1 MQKLKKIMRQLVGRF
16 SSIQM
21 IVIFYF
27 IAVVVAAILLS
38 LPIFRIPGQELSFLD
53 LMFTAVSTVSVT
65 GLTTIDLGSTYNRA
79 GVGLLMVLFQLGSLG
94 IMMISTSFFI
104 LSKRKISLKQ
114 RQLIMV
120 DMNQPNLSGIV
131 RLIRNA
137 LAIIIWFQL
146 IGGLILSVYFYY
158 NYYTIHD
165 ALFYGFYTAVSAVT
179 NSGADITG
187 TSLIDF
193 SQDYFIQTIVMFLI
207 VVGGIGFPVLIEI
220 KAFFNYKKK
229 KHDLPFRFSL
239 FAKLSMW
246 AFLILFVVGS
256 VLIWLLEFDDFFK
269 GMNFTESAFYSMFF
283 SVSTRNAGLL
293 TTPLGNFSDGTL
305 LLFAALMFV
314 GASPSSVGGGIR
326 TTTLAIV
333 VLYLF
338 SFIRSRENIN
348 IFGRRIHNDDVKK
361 SIVVLNLSIALCFF
375 SVLVLSV
382 TEKHSLVSLVVEVAS
397 AFGTTGLSMGI
408 TPSLSIF
415 GKIMIMILMFIGRVG
430 MLYMLMLLVPK
441 EKRDANYLYPTE
453 KIIIG

>member
-1 MQKLKKIMRQLVGRF
+1 MSKIKKMLRKLAGRF

-27 IAVVVAAILLS
+27 IAVMIAAILLA
-38 LPIFRIPGQELSFLD
+38 LPIFRMPGSSLSFLD
-53 LMFTAVSTVSVT
+53 LMFTAVSTISVT
-65 GLTTIDLGSTYNRA
+65 GLTTIDLGTTYNR
-79 GVGLLMVLFQLGSLG
+79 GGIGLLMVLFQLGSLG

-114 RQLIMV
+114 RQLIMA

-131 RLIRNA
+131 RLIRDA
-137 LAIIIWFQL
+137 LAIIVWFQ
-146 IGGLILSVYFYY
+146 IVGGFILSIYFLRFYSVK
-158 NYYTIHD
+158 D
-165 ALFYGFYTAVSAVT
+165 AFFFGFYNAVSAVT

-187 TSLIDF
+187 TSLMDF
-193 SQDYFIQTIVMFLI
+193 SQDYFVQTIIMLLI

-220 KAFFNYKKK
+220 KAFIKYKKK
-229 KHDLPFRFSL
+229 RHDLPFRFSL
-239 FAKLSMW
+239 FAKISMW

-256 VLIWLLEFDDFFK
+256 ILIWLLEMNSFFK

-283 SVSTRNAGLL
+283 SISTRNAGLL

-305 LLFAALMFV
+305 LLFSSLMFV

-348 IFGRRIHNDDVKK
+348 IFGRRIHNDDIKK

-382 TEKHSLVSLVVEVAS
+382 TEKHSLISIVLEVAS
-397 AFGTTGLSMGI
+397 AFGTTGLSLGI

-415 GKIMIMILMFIGRVG
+415 GKIMIMLLMFIGRVG

-441 EKRDANYLYPTE
+441 EKEDLNYLYPTE
-453 KIIIG
+453 KIITG

>member
-1 MQKLKKIMRQLVGRF
+1 
-16 SSIQM
+16 
-21 IVIFYF
+21 
-27 IAVVVAAILLS
+27 
-38 LPIFRIPGQELSFLD
+38 
-53 LMFTAVSTVSVT
+53 
-65 GLTTIDLGSTYNRA
+65 
-79 GVGLLMVLFQLGSLG
+79 
-94 IMMISTSFFI
+94 
-104 LSKRKISLKQ
+104 
-114 RQLIMV
+114 
-120 DMNQPNLSGIV
+120 
-131 RLIRNA
+131 
-137 LAIIIWFQL
+137 
-146 IGGLILSVYFYY
+146 
-158 NYYTIHD
+158 
-165 ALFYGFYTAVSAVT
+165 
-179 NSGADITG
+179 
-187 TSLIDF
+187 
-193 SQDYFIQTIVMFLI
+193 
-207 VVGGIGFPVLIEI
+207 
-220 KAFFNYKKK
+220 
-229 KHDLPFRFSL
+229 
-239 FAKLSMW
+239 MW

-348 IFGRRIHNDDVKK
+348 IFGRRIHNEDVKK

>member
-1 MQKLKKIMRQLVGRF
+1 MQRKKIVPYLFSRF
-16 SSIQM
+16 TSIQI
-21 IVIFYF
+21 IVSFYF
-27 IAVVVAAILLS
+27 MAVLVAAILLS
-38 LPIFRIPGQELSFLD
+38 LPIFQKPGVHLSLID
-53 LMFTAVSTVSVT
+53 ILFTAVSTISVT
-65 GLTTIDLGSTYNRA
+65 GLSTIDLGETYNRGGIA
-79 GVGLLMVLFQLGSLG
+79 LLGVLFQLGSLG
-94 IMMISTSFFI
+94 IMMVSTSFFI
-104 LSKRKISLKQ
+104 LSKKRISLKQ
-114 RQLIMV
+114 RQLIMT

-137 LAIIIWFQL
+137 LVIIIGFQL
-146 IGGLILSVYFYY
+146 VGGIILSLHFLGYY
-158 NYYTIHD
+158 DSIKD

-187 TSLIDF
+187 NSLMDF
-193 SQDYFIQTIVMFLI
+193 STDYFVQFIVMFLI

-220 KAFFNYKKK
+220 KAFFKYRKKP
-229 KHDLPFRFSL
+229 HDLPFRFSL
-239 FAKLSMW
+239 FTKLSVYS
-246 AFLILFVVGS
+246 FLVLFILGT
-256 VLIWLLEFDDFFK
+256 VLIWLLESSAFFK
-269 GMNFTESAFYSMFF
+269 GMNFTESAFYSMFY
-283 SVSTRNAGLL
+283 SVSTRNAGLV
-293 TTPLGNFSDGTL
+293 TTPISNFSDGTL
-305 LLFAALMFV
+305 LLFSVLMFI
-314 GASPSSVGGGIR
+314 GASPSSVGGGVR

-382 TEKHSLVSLVVEVAS
+382 TEKHSLISIIVEVSS

-408 TPSLSIF
+408 TSSLSIF
-415 GKIMIMILMFIGRVG
+415 GQLVIILLMFIGRVG

-441 EKRDANYLYPTE
+441 EKEDLNYLYPTE